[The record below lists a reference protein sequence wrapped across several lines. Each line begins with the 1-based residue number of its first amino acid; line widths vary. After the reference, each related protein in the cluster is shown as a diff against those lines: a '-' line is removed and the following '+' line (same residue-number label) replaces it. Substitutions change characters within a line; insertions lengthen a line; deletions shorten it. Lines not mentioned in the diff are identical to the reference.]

1 MSNFSGKELGGTV
14 HIPLKAD
21 TKKQPLPVHATQDSR
36 QKGLYNEQSLP
47 GWTQDLAQSG
57 WVQANDLKLGS
68 GPSSL
73 VDSRFL

>member
-36 QKGLYNEQSLP
+36 QKGLSNNQSLP
-47 GWTQDLAQSG
+47 GSRTWLLG
-57 WVQANDLKLGS
+57 LGS
-68 GPSSL
+68 SK
-73 VDSRFL
+73 

>member
-14 HIPLKAD
+14 HIPLKSG

-36 QKGLYNEQSLP
+36 QKGLLK
-47 GWTQDLAQSG
+47 LARIA
-57 WVQANDLKLGS
+57 VQANYLKLGS

-73 VDSRFL
+73 VNSRFL